1 MENLNKENNE
11 GFAENEVNTEESE
24 FAYKKVLGV
33 KSNTRLYSVISI
45 CLSILSVI
53 LFFLPIGGIICGV
66 LGILFAIF
74 SRKNLGYFDNIS
86 LWGLIIGIFG
96 TVFSVMGLIFVYALS
111 DTEFYK
117 SFMKAVNG
125 KMPFNM

>member
-1 MENLNKENNE
+1 MENLNNENQE
-11 GFAENEVNTEESE
+11 SFAENVSGTKESE

-53 LFFLPIGGIICGV
+53 LLFLPVGGIICGV
-66 LGILFAIF
+66 LGILFALF

-96 TVFSVMGLIFVYALS
+96 TVFSVMGLVFVYALS

-117 SFMKAVNG
+117 SFMKAVND
-125 KMPFNM
+125 KMPLNM

>member
-1 MENLNKENNE
+1 MDDFNNENKEN
-11 GFAENEVNTEESE
+11 FAENVAGTEESE
-24 FAYKKVLGV
+24 FAYKNVLGV

-53 LFFLPIGGIICGV
+53 LFFLPVGGIVCG
-66 LGILFAIF
+66 LSGILFALF

-96 TVFSVMGLIFVYALS
+96 TVFSIMGLVFVYALS

-117 SFMKAVNG
+117 SFMEAVRG
-125 KMPFNM
+125 KMTVNM

>member
-86 LWGLIIGIFG
+86 LWGLIVGIFG
-96 TVFSVMGLIFVYALS
+96 LVFSVMSFILGYLILENES
-111 DTEFYK
+111 LR
-117 SFMKAVNG
+117 SFLESIIGG
-125 KMPFNM
+125 KN